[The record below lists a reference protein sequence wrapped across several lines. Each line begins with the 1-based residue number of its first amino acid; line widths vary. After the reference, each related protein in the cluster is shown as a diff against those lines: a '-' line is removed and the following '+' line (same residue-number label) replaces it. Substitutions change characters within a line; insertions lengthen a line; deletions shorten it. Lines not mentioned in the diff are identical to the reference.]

1 MQNKTRFFRPSE
13 KHHITLE
20 HCAFCLYVVCT
31 YFFAQIR
38 HILLILQNE
47 LNDLGSKSVEG
58 SNASSDDGIFI
69 LFGQWNSQAL
79 NNSII
84 RNGNFLDISSLM

>member
-1 MQNKTRFFRPSE
+1 MS
-13 KHHITLE
+13 
-20 HCAFCLYVVCT
+20 YVVCT

-38 HILLILQNE
+38 HIFLILQNE
-47 LNDLGSKSVEG
+47 HNDLGSKSVEG

-84 RNGNFLDISSLM
+84 RNGIFLDISSLM

>member
-47 LNDLGSKSVEG
+47 HNDLGSKSVEG